1 MIWTAYAGE
10 AGINDRLSPIVA
22 MAGFLA
28 SEEKWTVF
36 DAAWANL
43 LTAHGLSYLNA
54 DELTRRKKA
63 FLGWSDRR
71 HNEFLLGAH
80 ELISKYLGAG
90 FVALMRKSDFRHLYK
105 SDAAQNRQVEDAPYG
120 VLFRACVSFC
130 LGILA
135 GEYGEEVKGKRLD
148 FVLDEQGI
156 IPEAHHL
163 YYMLKHDSHS
173 DPIMKEMLGPVLG
186 VARKERSPGC
196 QVAGLLLDG
205 AYRQAKMEHGKTPSR
220 PIEKSA
226 FARPDIP
233 INRNEIPIFRLP
245 LGREVLES
253 LRAGLFMEA
262 EAWRKF
268 SREALEQGRLRRG

>member
-1 MIWTAYAGE
+1 MIWTAYADE
-10 AGINDRLSPIVA
+10 AGINDHRSPIVA

-28 SEEKWTVF
+28 SEENWIAF

-43 LTAHGLSYLNA
+43 LTAHGVSYLDA
-54 DELTRRKKA
+54 DDLTRRKKA
-63 FLGWSDRR
+63 FFGWSDGR

-90 FVALMRKSDFRHLYK
+90 FVALMRKSDFRDLYK
-105 SDAAQNRQVEDAPYG
+105 PGARQIRPIEDTPYG

-135 GEYGEEVKGKRLD
+135 GEWEEEVKGQRLD
-148 FVLDEQGI
+148 FVLDETGR
-156 IPEAHHL
+156 IPEARHL
-163 YYMLKHDSHS
+163 YDILKHDSHS

-186 VARKERSPGC
+186 VARKESSSGC
-196 QVAGLLLDG
+196 QVAGLLVDG
-205 AYRQAKMEHGKTPSR
+205 AYRQAKMEHGRTSSL

-233 INRNEIPIFRLP
+233 VNRNEIPIFRLP

-253 LRAGLFMEA
+253 LRPSLFMEA

>member
-1 MIWTAYAGE
+1 MIWTAYADE
-10 AGINDRLSPIVA
+10 AGINDHLSPIVA
-22 MAGFLA
+22 MAGFLG
-28 SEEKWTVF
+28 SDEKWSAF
-36 DAAWANL
+36 DAAWADL
-43 LTAHGLSYLNA
+43 LGAHGVSYLDA

-71 HNEFLLGAH
+71 HGEFLLAAH

-90 FVALMRKSDFRHLYK
+90 FVALMRKSDFRDHYK
-105 SDAAQNRQVEDAPYG
+105 PGAGQKRPIEDTPYG

-130 LGILA
+130 LGVLA
-135 GEYGEEVKGKRLD
+135 GEYGEEVKGNRLD
-148 FVLDEQGI
+148 FVLDERGR
-156 IPEAHHL
+156 IPETRHL
-163 YYMLKHDSHS
+163 YYILKHDSHS
-173 DPIMKEMLGPVLG
+173 DPIMKDMLGPALG
-186 VARKERSPGC
+186 VARKESSPGC

-205 AYRQAKMEHGKTPSR
+205 AYRQAKVEHGKTPSL

-233 INRNEIPIFRLP
+233 VNRNEIPIFRLP

-253 LRAGLFMEA
+253 LRSGSFMEA
-262 EAWRKF
+262 EAWRKY

>member
-1 MIWTAYAGE
+1 MIWTAYANE
-10 AGINDRLSPIVA
+10 AGINDHLSPIVA
-22 MAGFLA
+22 MAGFLGLK
-28 SEEKWTVF
+28 EKWTAF
-36 DAAWANL
+36 DAAWADL
-43 LTAHGLSYLNA
+43 LAAHGVSYLDA
-54 DELTRRKKA
+54 GELTRRKKA

-71 HNEFLLGAH
+71 HNEFLLAAH

-90 FVALMRKSDFRHLYK
+90 FVALTRKSDFRDHYK
-105 SDAAQNRQVEDAPYG
+105 PGAGQKRLIEHAPYG

-135 GEYGEEVKGKRLD
+135 CEYGEEAKSKRLD

-163 YYMLKHDSHS
+163 YYMLKHDSHC
-173 DPIMKEMLGPVLG
+173 DPIMKEMLGPGLG
-186 VARKERSPGC
+186 VAGKASSPGC

-205 AYRQAKMEHGKTPSR
+205 AYRQAKMEHGKTPSL

-226 FARPDIP
+226 FARTDIP
-233 INRNEIPIFRLP
+233 VNPNEIPIFRLP

-253 LRAGLFMEA
+253 LQAGLFMEA
-262 EAWRKF
+262 RAWRKF
-268 SREALEQGRLRRG
+268 SREALEQGRLRRS